1 MLNASYNY
9 SVQNSYSAAYTPI
22 RCPYRPQT
30 YFLIFIYYRAKYY
43 DAVADVLSDQHP
55 DIMDIMVHCAAC
67 NSFRSADFRS
77 FGGSKYFELDLGILV
92 YYRYISL
99 NHPRIENIIWKNTI
113 IYAQPIKSDE
123 SI

>member
-55 DIMDIMVHCAAC
+55 DIMDIMVNCAAC

-99 NHPRIENIIWKNTI
+99 IVYFEFLNPIRSTQIRKDLNNILKMR
-113 IYAQPIKSDE
+113 
-123 SI
+123 